1 MKIVVTGVSGQL
13 GQAFFKALNTRENN
27 IIGVDISNR
36 PSNLAKDQFYQL
48 DICDAPSVE
57 DFFKE
62 NNDVE
67 CLINNA
73 GIGVFSPSEDRTHE
87 EFNSVMQVNLWGTF
101 LMSINFVK
109 SKKSNGKV
117 VNIASMYGHQ
127 SSDFRI
133 YGESKRNNS
142 EVYTATKA
150 GVIALTKYMAVH
162 YAKDNFSF
170 NSVSPGGVVRNQSSD
185 FKQFYKKK
193 SPQCRLADDSEIAS
207 VVRFLAVDAPK
218 HLNGEDILVDGGF
231 TKW

>member
-13 GQAFFKALNTRENN
+13 GQAFCKILNSGDNN
-27 IIGVDISNR
+27 VIGVDIAKR
-36 PSNLAKDQFYQL
+36 PSYLATDEFYQL
-48 DICDAPSVE
+48 DICDTSSVE
-57 DFFKE
+57 DFFQE

-73 GIGVFSPSEDRTHE
+73 GIGVFSPSKDRTHQ

-101 LMSINFVK
+101 LMSNTYVK

-150 GVIALTKYMAVH
+150 GVIALTKYLAVH
-162 YAKDNFSF
+162 YAKNNFTF
-170 NSVSPGGVVRNQSSD
+170 NSVSPGGVMRNQSVD
-185 FKQFYKKK
+185 FIKFYKAK
-193 SPQCRLADDSEIAS
+193 SPQSSLAYDSEIAS
-207 VVRFLAVDAPK
+207 VVRFLAIDAPK